1 MARMT
6 WAFVLLFLIFQDVH
20 MMVSVLSVFVSMDII
35 LLTHSAQVKEG

>member
-1 MARMT
+1 MT

-20 MMVSVLSVFVSMDII
+20 MMVAVLSVYVSMVII